1 MKLKDFSEVQYINLV
16 TYRRDNTPVST
27 AVWVAGIGDALYV
40 TTGKAA
46 GKVKRIKNNGKATIH
61 KTNQSG
67 SQKLSEDLDLLA
79 KIIDDPTEK
88 QDGIKAITK
97 KYGLMAKMMM
107 RGPDEGR
114 SIIKLENPE

>member
-1 MKLKDFSEVQYINLV
+1 MTQL
-16 TYRRDNTPVST
+16 
-27 AVWVAGIGDALYV
+27 
-40 TTGKAA
+40 
-46 GKVKRIKNNGKATIH
+46 
-61 KTNQSG
+61 
-67 SQKLSEDLDLLA
+67 
-79 KIIDDPTEK
+79 EK